1 MQAEEFTLAP
11 GVMPTPTLP
20 AITDLTRPF
29 WNAAAEGRLL
39 PRCNACG
46 RHVFRLEVACTHC
59 FSTDWQWAQ
68 ASGRG
73 TLYSHTVLHRPP
85 APGFTG
91 PFVLA
96 VAELAE
102 GPVMFSNLVRCE
114 PGEVKIGMAL
124 PVRFERVAAG
134 VWLPRFG
141 PVRGAQPD
149 ARTQRAY
156 QAKHDRA

>member
-29 WNAAAEGRLL
+29 WTAAAEGRLLL

-46 RHVFRLEVACTHC
+46 RHFFRPEVACTHC
-59 FSTDWQWAQ
+59 FATDWQWAP

-85 APGFTG
+85 
-91 PFVLA
+91 
-96 VAELAE
+96 
-102 GPVMFSNLVRCE
+102 
-114 PGEVKIGMAL
+114 
-124 PVRFERVAAG
+124 
-134 VWLPRFG
+134 PR
-141 PVRGAQPD
+141 PASPCPSCWRWWNWPK
-149 ARTQRAY
+149 AR
-156 QAKHDRA
+156 